1 MPIPDNKRHQTLSRL
16 DSQIADLENSL
27 FAVRQQI
34 AGKKTSLAELL
45 DKMSRSDI
53 DLTGLANDT
62 MMLNSY
68 WASETSLMS
77 QITALRATRVDV
89 ADSIL
94 EGQKKTA

>member
-16 DSQIADLENSL
+16 DGQIADLENSL

-34 AGKKTSLAELL
+34 AGKKTPLAELL

-77 QITALRATRVDV
+77 QITALRATRVNV
-89 ADSIL
+89 SNSIL
-94 EGQKKTA
+94 EGQRTTA